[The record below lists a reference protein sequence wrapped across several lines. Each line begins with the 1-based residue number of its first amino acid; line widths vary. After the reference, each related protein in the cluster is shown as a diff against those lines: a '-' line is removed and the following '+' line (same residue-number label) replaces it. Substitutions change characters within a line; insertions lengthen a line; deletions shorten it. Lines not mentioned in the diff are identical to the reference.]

1 MTSDS
6 FETLK
11 RVVESESVAG
21 EFFRA
26 VLEWNVVELEEHPT
40 GEGAC
45 VCGQQNLVKMFT
57 IRNHKNGSEL
67 FPIGSHCVNHFGR
80 EDLNL
85 QVTVFSDL
93 FSLRKSILAGE
104 RITLTSEYFSRAVLK
119 WLLDEGAFPADQWN
133 YGNGENDYQFL
144 LDMFNKRNKDE
155 LSRKQ
160 EAKIY
165 QMLKY
170 KVVPFVRDHAALGQ

>member
-1 MTSDS
+1 MTADS

-11 RVVESESVAG
+11 RVVESESVADD
-21 EFFRA
+21 FFNA

-40 GEGAC
+40 ADGEC

-57 IRNHKNGSEL
+57 IRNHRNGAEL

-85 QVTVFSDL
+85 QVAVFSDL
-93 FSLRKSILAGE
+93 LSLRKYILAGQS
-104 RITLTSEYFSRAVLK
+104 IALTSEYFSRAVLK
-119 WLLDEGAFPADQWN
+119 WLFDEGAFPADQWN
-133 YGNGENDYQFL
+133 GYDGERDYLFL
-144 LDMFNKRNKDE
+144 IDMFNKRNKDA

-160 EAKIY
+160 EGKIY
-165 QMLKY
+165 QMLKF
-170 KVVPFVRDHAALGQ
+170 KVIPFVRAHKALG

>member
-1 MTSDS
+1 MTTDS
-6 FETLK
+6 FKTLK
-11 RVVESESVAG
+11 RVVESESVAD
-21 EFFRA
+21 EFFNA
-26 VLEWNVVELEEHPT
+26 VFEWNVVELEEHPT
-40 GEGAC
+40 ADGEC

-57 IRNHKNGSEL
+57 VRNHRNGAEL

-80 EDLNL
+80 EDLDV

-93 FSLRKSILAGE
+93 LSLRKHILAGQ

-133 YGNGENDYQFL
+133 GHDAENDYLFL
-144 LDMFNKRNKDE
+144 IEMFNKRNKDA

-165 QMLKY
+165 QMLKL
-170 KVVPFVRDHAALGQ
+170 KVIPFVRDHKALG

>member
-1 MTSDS
+1 MTADS

-21 EFFRA
+21 AFFNA
-26 VLEWNVVELEEHPT
+26 VLEWDVVELEEHPT
-40 GEGAC
+40 ADGVC

-57 IRNHKNGSEL
+57 IRNHSNGAEL

-93 FSLRKSILAGE
+93 LSLRKSILAGE
-104 RITLTSEYFSRAVLK
+104 RIMLTSEHFSRAVLK
-119 WLLDEGAFPADQWN
+119 WLFDEGAFPADQWN
-133 YGNGENDYQFL
+133 GYDGENDYLFL
-144 LDMFNKRNKDE
+144 IDMFNKRHKDA

-160 EAKIY
+160 EGKIY
-165 QMLKY
+165 QMLKW
-170 KVVPFVRDHAALGQ
+170 KVIPFVRDHKALG